1 MAKWPPAAA
10 AAFRFVFHRPRPSLA
25 IPLQSSRNKTVH
37 RPRPALS
44 FDCAVFVISYFTL
57 STCAQQKVSRLI
69 ASLLF
74 FFFSSLVV
82 LLFFVCVSLSP
93 SFSLSLSASLCG
105 CALFCQA
112 TLFGSAFIFLSARWK
127 FQPGSTADTVA
138 WVLSRLLMTVPN
150 GDIAP
155 EVLRVLSLDL
165 RSLLATIKMAL
176 ILVNKLFRMEFMK
189 APSSTMA

>member
-74 FFFSSLVV
+74 FFFSSLVF
-82 LLFFVCVSLSP
+82 LLSFVCVSLSLSP
-93 SFSLSLSASLCG
+93 SLTLSVCAGVLCFAKLRFS
-105 CALFCQA
+105 ALHLYFCQHVENSSQA
-112 TLFGSAFIFLSARWK
+112 PRLIPLPES
-127 FQPGSTADTVA
+127 FQGY
-138 WVLSRLLMTVPN
+138 
-150 GDIAP
+150 
-155 EVLRVLSLDL
+155 
-165 RSLLATIKMAL
+165 
-176 ILVNKLFRMEFMK
+176 
-189 APSSTMA
+189 